1 MTNKLVSL
9 YFGSKG
15 EIMGFLVFLWFFFFF
30 FSENLK
36 SQLCT
41 HVALEF
47 QFTLSVQLKEVW
59 WKLRHGA
66 HAS

>member
-9 YFGSKG
+9 YFGSNGDMKD
-15 EIMGFLVFLWFFFFF
+15 FFVFLCVFFF